1 MPVGTSKGKKS
12 VPDGLWI
19 KCKKCENIIFSK
31 ELNENYKICPKCGYY
46 FTLSAKERI
55 TLLSDSETFQEI
67 SKRNFRPIPV
77 IVPSEPIL
85 KEFRERT
92 APLYRHIVE
101 NERESKALAQLRD
114 TLLPKLIS
122 GELRIKDVEQFI
134 ERAG

>member
-1 MPVGTSKGKKS
+1 MKC
-12 VPDGLWI
+12 DGILPNVFVLFW
-19 KCKKCENIIFSK
+19 CWENMDVILGNANGS
-31 ELNENYKICPKCGYY
+31 
-46 FTLSAKERI
+46 
-55 TLLSDSETFQEI
+55 TFQEI